1 LASRAEGEA
10 VMKEDV
16 RILELISRMSVL
28 KHEVTSIEGAV
39 VKLEQEQR
47 RSPIDKSLEAFQT
60 LYVKTL
66 GYDDKI
72 ADQQRQIQKLD
83 AEVAELKKLVADR
96 FPQDVAGELREN
108 GGDVEVC
115 IKSGSPGD
123 WDKTPSL
130 SLG

>member
-1 LASRAEGEA
+1 
-10 VMKEDV
+10 MTKEE
-16 RILELISRMSVL
+16 ILE
-28 KHEVTSIEGAV
+28 KN
-39 VKLEQEQR
+39 
-47 RSPIDKSLEAFQT
+47 LEAFQT

-72 ADQQRQIQKLD
+72 KDQQRQIQKLD

-108 GGDVEVC
+108 GGNIEVC
-115 IKSGSPGD
+115 IKSGSPGK
-123 WDKTPSL
+123 WDKTPKL